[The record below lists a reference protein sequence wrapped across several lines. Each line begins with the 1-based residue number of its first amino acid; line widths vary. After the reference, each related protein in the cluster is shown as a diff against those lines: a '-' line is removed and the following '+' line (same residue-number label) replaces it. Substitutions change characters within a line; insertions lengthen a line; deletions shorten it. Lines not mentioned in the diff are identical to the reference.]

1 MHYLETPMINPP
13 DQPPEENSKSQ
24 RKREVTALQDLG
36 EELLKLNSGQLEQIP
51 LPEDVR
57 SAIEDALKMNAHGAL
72 RRQKQYIGK
81 LMRNVDAAPIQAALD
96 AIKEHG
102 HTSAARF
109 RELER
114 WRDRLL
120 AEGDAAISAF
130 VETYPHADRARLR
143 TLARNAH
150 TEQTRNEAPK
160 SARMLFR
167 YLRDLTE

>member
-1 MHYLETPMINPP
+1 MINPP
-13 DQPPEENSKSQ
+13 DQPPDENSKSQ
-24 RKREVTALQDLG
+24 RKRDVTALQELG
-36 EELLKLNSGQLEQIP
+36 EELLKLNPAQLEQIP
-51 LPEDVR
+51 LPEAVR
-57 SAIEDALKMNAHGAL
+57 SALDAAQKLSAHGAL

-81 LMRNVDAAPIQAALD
+81 LMRSVDAAPIQAALD

-102 HTSAARF
+102 HTSTARF

-130 VETYPHADRARLR
+130 MEVHPHADRARLR
-143 TLARNAH
+143 TLARNAQ
-150 TEQTRNEAPK
+150 TELAHGDAPK
-160 SARMLFR
+160 SARALFR

>member
-1 MHYLETPMINPP
+1 MINPP
-13 DQPPEENSKSQ
+13 DQPPDENSKSK

-36 EELLKLNSGQLEQIP
+36 EELLKLNPAQLEQIP

-57 SAIEDALKMNAHGAL
+57 SAIDEAIKMSAHGAL
-72 RRQKQYIGK
+72 RRQKQFIGK
-81 LMRNVDAAPIQAALD
+81 LMRNVDAAPIQVALD

-102 HTSAARF
+102 HTSVARF

-130 VETYPHADRARLR
+130 VEAYPQADRARLR
-143 TLARNAH
+143 TLARNAQA
-150 TEQTRNEAPK
+150 EQTRDEAPK
-160 SARMLFR
+160 SARTLFR

>member
-1 MHYLETPMINPP
+1 MINPP

-36 EELLKLNSGQLEQIP
+36 EELLRLNPAQLEQIP
-51 LPEDVR
+51 LPENVR
-57 SAIEDALKMNAHGAL
+57 NAIEEALKMNAHGAL

-81 LMRNVDAAPIQAALD
+81 LMRNADAAPIQAALE

-120 AEGDAAISAF
+120 TEGDAAISAF
-130 VETYPHADRARLR
+130 IETHPHADRTRLR
-143 TLARNAH
+143 ALARNAH
-150 TEQTRNEAPK
+150 SEQTRGEAPK

>member
-1 MHYLETPMINPP
+1 MINPP
-13 DQPPEENSKSQ
+13 DQPPDENSKSQ
-24 RKREVTALQDLG
+24 RKRDVTALQELG
-36 EELLKLNSGQLEQIP
+36 EELLKLNPAQLEQIP
-51 LPEDVR
+51 LPEAVR
-57 SAIEDALKMNAHGAL
+57 SALDAAQKLSAHGAL

-81 LMRNVDAAPIQAALD
+81 LMRSVDAAPIQAALD

-102 HTSAARF
+102 HTSTARF

-130 VETYPHADRARLR
+130 MEVHPHADRARLR
-143 TLARNAH
+143 TLARNAQ
-150 TEQTRNEAPK
+150 TELARGDAPK
-160 SARMLFR
+160 SARSLFR

>member
-1 MHYLETPMINPP
+1 MINPP
-13 DQPPEENSKSQ
+13 DQPPDENSKSK

-36 EELLKLNSGQLEQIP
+36 EELLKLNPAQLEQIP
-51 LPEDVR
+51 LPENVR
-57 SAIEDALKMNAHGAL
+57 SAIDEAIKMSAHGAL
-72 RRQKQYIGK
+72 RRQKQFIGK

-102 HTSAARF
+102 HTSVARF

-130 VETYPHADRARLR
+130 VETYPQADRARLR
-143 TLARNAH
+143 TLARNAQA
-150 TEQTRNEAPK
+150 EQTRDEAPK
-160 SARMLFR
+160 SARTLFR

>member
-1 MHYLETPMINPP
+1 MINPP
-13 DQPPEENSKSQ
+13 DQPPDENSKSR

-36 EELLKLNSGQLEQIP
+36 EELLKLNTGQLEQIP
-51 LPEDVR
+51 LPDDVR
-57 SAIEDALKMNAHGAL
+57 SAIDDALKMTAHGAM

-81 LMRNVDAAPIQAALD
+81 LMRNVEAAPIQAALD

-120 AEGDAAISAF
+120 AEGDTAISEF
-130 VETYPHADRARLR
+130 VEAHPHADRARLR
-143 TLARNAH
+143 ILTRNAN
-150 TEQTRNEAPK
+150 TELERNEAPK
-160 SARMLFR
+160 SARSLFR

>member
-1 MHYLETPMINPP
+1 
-13 DQPPEENSKSQ
+13 
-24 RKREVTALQDLG
+24 
-36 EELLKLNSGQLEQIP
+36 
-51 LPEDVR
+51 
-57 SAIEDALKMNAHGAL
+57 

-81 LMRNVDAAPIQAALD
+81 LMRNADAAPIQAALD

-114 WRDRLL
+114 WRDRLI

-130 VETYPHADRARLR
+130 VENYPQADRARLR

-150 TEQTRNEAPK
+150 TEQTRDEAPK

>member
-1 MHYLETPMINPP
+1 MINPP
-13 DQPPEENSKSQ
+13 DQPPEENSKSK

-36 EELLKLNSGQLEQIP
+36 EELLKLNPAQLEQIP
-51 LPEDVR
+51 LPEEIR
-57 SAIEDALKMNAHGAL
+57 SALDAAQKLSAHGAL

-81 LMRNVDAAPIQAALD
+81 LMRFVDATPIQTALD

-102 HTSAARF
+102 HTSTARF

-120 AEGDAAISAF
+120 AEGDTAISAF
-130 VETYPHADRARLR
+130 MEVHPQADRARLR
-143 TLARNAH
+143 TLARNAQ
-150 TEQTRNEAPK
+150 TEFARGDAPK
-160 SARMLFR
+160 SARTLFR